1 MIANY
6 YLSHDNFCGCFRFD
20 LQTLLLLSSFNT
32 LSTHAHRWLFKN
44 FNWKFLKILGAYI
57 LRNSCSLS
65 ILHPTLEG
73 AFYTQVCTIQVTL
86 WYVIWLLLLLCNVR
100 YPTRHIFSSL
110 HIWSLF
116 LKWVWLYTLYHS
128 TQKNYYFVLH
138 NTHTEN

>member
-1 MIANY
+1 MFSFWSANVITFKLFQY
-6 YLSHDNFCGCFRFD
+6 IIK
-20 LQTLLLLSSFNT
+20 
-32 LSTHAHRWLFKN
+32 HAHRWLFKN

-73 AFYTQVCTIQVTL
+73 AFYIQVCTIHVTL